1 MSLRDVKYKAAYV
14 SGVDNLVK
22 DFYVPTLEK
31 SVLYQRRTGYFNSRA
46 LAMAAR
52 GLSGLLKNNGKMQLL
67 CSVQLDKSE
76 EEVLRDPV
84 TY

>member
-1 MSLRDVKYKAAYV
+1 MSFKSIELQPYYI

-22 DFYVPTLEK
+22 KFYIPVLEK

-52 GLSGLLKNNGKMQLL
+52 GLTGLL
-67 CSVQLDKSE
+67 
-76 EEVLRDPV
+76 
-84 TY
+84 